1 MTKMLGEKKMVRGL
15 RSDKQMYLQIY
26 RHITLQFKN
35 QTSSQKYPSVS
46 LSFDDFNNDG
56 DVYWSVLLLHSKT

>member
-1 MTKMLGEKKMVRGL
+1 MSHLSVLHSAKYSDAEAEFVVFFMTKMLGEKKMVRGL

-35 QTSSQKYPSVS
+35 
-46 LSFDDFNNDG
+46 
-56 DVYWSVLLLHSKT
+56 